1 MTSWEKIYQEKLR
14 TPEEAAGLIHDG
26 DWFFCGSREAVTTLK
41 AVWARTDL
49 KNVHYYCG
57 QVGDADG
64 IFTSP
69 AGKDAY
75 VMPGFLGRSTLPYF
89 YEGKLH
95 YSPGHFS
102 CASKRV
108 EEYLHARVALACVSR
123 PDKDGYVSFGA
134 SADYMAYTIHNAPV
148 KIAEI
153 NDQLPF
159 VYGSNLMHISEFDVI
174 VEGEG
179 RAPNETIIDADASN
193 EKYRRIGGYLSELI
207 EDGATIEIGI
217 GRLNSAAMLHLEGVK
232 DLGIHTEVFG
242 DAMMDLIQRGVV
254 TNRCK
259 SINPGINICCQVVGS
274 RKLYDFVSHNHA
286 INMMPSTY
294 ALNPGIIAQN
304 NKMTAINNA
313 INVDLFGQVNAES
326 LKNRQFTGMGGIG
339 DFSKGATLCPNGKSI
354 IVVESTTKDD
364 TYSKIV
370 PFFTPGTPVSVPRT
384 DIEYVITEYG
394 IAKLAG
400 ASIHDKARALIGIAH
415 PKFRDEL
422 TEAAKQMNIF

>member
-1 MTSWEKIYQEKLR
+1 MSAWEKIYQEKLC
-14 TPEEAAGLIHDG
+14 TPEEAAQMIHDG
-26 DWFFCGSREAVTTLK
+26 DWFFCGSREAVTILK

-49 KNVHYYCG
+49 KDAHYYCG
-57 QVGDADG
+57 QVGNADG
-64 IFTSP
+64 IFNSP

-75 VMPGFLGRSTLPYF
+75 VLTGFLGRSTLPYF
-89 YEGKLH
+89 YDGKIH

-134 SADYMAYTIHNAPV
+134 SADYMAYTIHNAQV

-159 VYGSNLMHISEFDVI
+159 VYGSNLMHISEFDAI

-179 RAPNETIIDADASN
+179 HAPSETIIDADETN
-193 EKYRRIGGYLSELI
+193 ETYKKIGGYLSELI

-217 GRLNSAAMLHLEGVK
+217 GRLNSAAMLHLDGVK

-242 DAMMDLIQRGVV
+242 DAMMDLIERGIV
-254 TNRCK
+254 TNDLK
-259 SINPGINICCQVVGS
+259 SINKGINICCQVVGS
-274 RKLYDFVSHNHA
+274 KKLYNFVSHNHS

-326 LKNRQFTGMGGIG
+326 LKNRQYTGMGGIG

-354 IVVESTTKDD
+354 IVIESTTKDD
-364 TYSKIV
+364 THSKIV

-384 DIEYVITEYG
+384 DIEYVVTEYG

-400 ASIHDKARALIGIAH
+400 ASIEGKAHALIQIAH
-415 PKFRDEL
+415 PKFRDQLIE
-422 TEAAKQMNIF
+422 EAKKMNIY

>member
-1 MTSWEKIYQEKLR
+1 MNNWEQIYREKLR
-14 TPEEAAGLIHDG
+14 TPEEAAQLIQDG

-49 KNVHYYCG
+49 HDAHYYCG
-57 QVGDADG
+57 QIADADG

-75 VMPGFLGRSTLPYF
+75 VMTGFLGRSTLPYF
-89 YEGKLH
+89 YEGKIH

-108 EEYLHARVALACVSR
+108 EEYLRAKVALACVSR
-123 PDKDGYVSFGA
+123 PDKDGYVSFGS
-134 SADYMAYTIHNAPV
+134 SADYIAYTIHNAAV
-148 KIAEI
+148 KIGEI

-193 EKYRRIGGYLSELI
+193 EKYRKIGGYLSELI

-217 GRLNSAAMLHLEGVK
+217 GRLNSAAMLYLDGVR

-242 DAMMDLIQRGVV
+242 DAMMDLIEKGIV
-254 TNRCK
+254 TNRKK
-259 SINPGINICCQVVGS
+259 SINKGINICCQVVGS
-274 RKLYDFVSHNHA
+274 KKLYDFVSFNHSV
-286 INMMPSTY
+286 NMMPSTY

-326 LKNRQFTGMGGIG
+326 LKNRQYTGMGGIG

-400 ASIHDKARALIGIAH
+400 ASIHEKARALINIAH

-422 TEAAKQMNIF
+422 IESAKQMNIY

>member
-1 MTSWEKIYQEKLR
+1 MNNWEKIYQEKLR
-14 TPEEAAGLIHDG
+14 TPEEAAQLIQDG
-26 DWFFCGSREAVTTLK
+26 DWFFCGSREAITTLK
-41 AVWARTDL
+41 AVWSRTDL
-49 KNVHYYCG
+49 HDIHYYCG
-57 QVGDADG
+57 QVADADG

-69 AGKDAY
+69 AGRDAY
-75 VMPGFLGRSTLPYF
+75 ILTGFLSRSTLPYF
-89 YEGKLH
+89 YEGKIH

-123 PDKDGYVSFGA
+123 PDKNGYVSFGA
-134 SADYMAYTIHNAPV
+134 SADYMAYTIHNASV
-148 KIAEI
+148 KIGEI

-179 RAPNETIIDADASN
+179 RAPGETVIDADASN
-193 EKYRRIGGYLSELI
+193 EKYRKIGGYLSELI

-217 GRLNSAAMLHLEGVK
+217 GRLNSAAMLYLDGVH

-242 DAMMDLIQRGVV
+242 DAMMDLIEKGVV
-254 TNRCK
+254 TNRKK
-259 SINPGINICCQVVGS
+259 SINKGINICCQVVGS
-274 RKLYDFVSHNHA
+274 KKLYDFVSYNHS

-326 LKNRQFTGMGGIG
+326 LKNRQYTGMGGIG

-400 ASIHDKARALIGIAH
+400 ASINEKARALINIAH

-422 TEAAKQMNIF
+422 IESARQMNIY